1 VTTDVGIRGMLAAG
15 RRTQAIPYEFLIGR
29 TCRQNTPMR
38 SPRFWWAALGGI
50 AALRILPPLAALAAE
65 GRNLPGL
72 PRFDLVAGTGDDAG
86 FYAAAREFIS
96 SLGKIQRPL
105 LVLALALAVAA
116 VVVTRRLWPRPE
128 LRPWVLVGLSL
139 AAALVVSLAIL
150 ELEPSGSA
158 VFGWSLLWGIAMLP
172 YRLLG
177 LPLDYETAFVFAFPL
192 ALGANVV
199 AVVATAYAGFWASGR
214 RAVGLLAAGALAVWP
229 LVTRLVA
236 GESAWENG
244 TWHVD
249 VGLAL
254 YTEPLSTAL
263 VAVALALLLRPDR
276 SDLQLALAGVL
287 LSYATLVKLSNGLV
301 AVLAVIVVA
310 LFLEPK
316 RALPLAAGAATWLPA
331 IAAYWPLGYVQEE
344 NGRSLLPPD
353 PFSLDYAWRSWG
365 DSLLFSPRALLV
377 LLPLAVL
384 GALGLRRRFAL
395 ALLLTFTLAN
405 ALFYS
410 VYEVTYL
417 HPRFLFA
424 SLPALFVLWA
434 AGLLALAERTRLS
447 TR

>member
-1 VTTDVGIRGMLAAG
+1 MLAA
-15 RRTQAIPYEFLIGR
+15 RSAHPVISYEFLIGR
-29 TCRQNTPMR
+29 TCRQNGPMR
-38 SPRFWWAALGGI
+38 APRFWSVALGGLVVLRVLP
-50 AALRILPPLAALAAE
+50 ALVALAGE
-65 GRNLPGL
+65 GRDLPGI

-96 SLGKIQRPL
+96 SLGRIPRPL
-105 LVLALALAVAA
+105 LVLALAVAVGSVVAA
-116 VVVTRRLWPRPE
+116 RRLWPRPE

-139 AAALVVSLAIL
+139 AAALVVSVAIL

-158 VFGWSLLWGIAMLP
+158 VFGWSLLWGLAMLP

-177 LPLDYETAFVFAFPL
+177 LPLDYETAFIFAFPL
-192 ALGANVV
+192 ALAANVV
-199 AVVATAYAGFWASGR
+199 ALIATAYAGYWATGR
-214 RAVGLLAAGALAVWP
+214 RAVGLIAAGALAVWP

-263 VAVALALLLRPDR
+263 VAVALALLLRPNR

-287 LSYATLVKLSNGLV
+287 LSYGALVKLSNGLV

-310 LFLEPK
+310 VFLEPR

-344 NGRSLLPPD
+344 DGRSLLPPD

-365 DSLLFSPRALLV
+365 DSLLYSPRALLV
-377 LLPLAVL
+377 LLPLAVV
-384 GALGLRRRFAL
+384 GALAVRGRFVL
-395 ALLLTFTLAN
+395 ALLLAFTLVN
-405 ALFYS
+405 VVFYS

-434 AGLLALAERTRLS
+434 AGVLALAERARRS
-447 TR
+447 SG